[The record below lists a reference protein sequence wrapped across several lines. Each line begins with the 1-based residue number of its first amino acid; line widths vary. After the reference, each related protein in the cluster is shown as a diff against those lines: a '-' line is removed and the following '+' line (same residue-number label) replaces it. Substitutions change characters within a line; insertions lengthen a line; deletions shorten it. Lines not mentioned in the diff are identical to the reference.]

1 VHHVGIL
8 YGQNT
13 SSHNTIKY
21 PQLQV
26 TLMSCMF
33 RNGEDAR
40 IWKKTVV
47 GYLKVVYVHS
57 LTANAEKHMEL
68 HLGQTINQ
76 VVLRT
81 AYLLNANRH
90 SY

>member
-1 VHHVGIL
+1 MLCV
-8 YGQNT
+8 
-13 SSHNTIKY
+13 
-21 PQLQV
+21 
-26 TLMSCMF
+26 C

-47 GYLKVVYVHS
+47 GCLTVVYVHS
-57 LTANAEKHMEL
+57 LTANAEKHIEL
-68 HLGQTINQ
+68 QLGQTSNQ

-90 SY
+90 GYYMYENSCAFLWMAFRLEQLDM

>member
-1 VHHVGIL
+1 
-8 YGQNT
+8 
-13 SSHNTIKY
+13 
-21 PQLQV
+21 
-26 TLMSCMF
+26 MF

-57 LTANAEKHMEL
+57 LTANEEKHIKL
-68 HLGQTINQ
+68 QLGQTSNQ

-90 SY
+90 NYYS

>member
-1 VHHVGIL
+1 ML
-8 YGQNT
+8 
-13 SSHNTIKY
+13 
-21 PQLQV
+21 
-26 TLMSCMF
+26 CMF

-40 IWKKTVV
+40 IWKKTVE

-57 LTANAEKHMEL
+57 LTANAEKHIEL
-68 HLGQTINQ
+68 QLGQAGNQ

-90 SY
+90 SYYS